1 MPSSVS
7 DIASSVHCKSCI
19 VKENMLMNRTLLLL
33 GSCTALFALATPI
46 PANAAVWCG
55 GYWSSSGRCHVAY
68 TVVRPVAVA
77 VRPVVAVT
85 PVYTVAYR
93 RIVVPYS
100 YTAVA
105 YRPAVVPYT
114 RLAYMPT
121 VSATAT
127 YAYVPGMRRRWI
139 YD

>member
-1 MPSSVS
+1 
-7 DIASSVHCKSCI
+7 
-19 VKENMLMNRTLLLL
+19 MNRTLLLL

-46 PANAAVWCG
+46 PAKAAVWCG

-85 PVYTVAYR
+85 PIYTVAYR

-114 RLAYMPT
+114 RLCLHADRFCHRDLRVCAGHEAPVDLRLEHDPEKIMLKQS
-121 VSATAT
+121 VLFL
-127 YAYVPGMRRRWI
+127 
-139 YD
+139 